1 MFFDKLRVIGNISD
15 VIKNEKE
22 LSLEREIV

>member
-1 MFFDKLRVIGNISD
+1 MFFDKLKVIGNISD

>member
-1 MFFDKLRVIGNISD
+1 MFFNKLRVIGNISD